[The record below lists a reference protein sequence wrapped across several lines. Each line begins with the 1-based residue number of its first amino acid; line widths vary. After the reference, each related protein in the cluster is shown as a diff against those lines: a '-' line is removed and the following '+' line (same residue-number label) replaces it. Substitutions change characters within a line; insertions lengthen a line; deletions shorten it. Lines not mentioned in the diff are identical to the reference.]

1 MQEGPMVSC
10 AYVCHSLGLSI
21 LTGFLVTAC
30 TYTTDHS
37 RGMLHHVRCPDETAK
52 MASMKQERVRGTGA
66 VMDDCATCKSIRW
79 SASIPLILLLGAGGF
94 VVFAQLAEARDNAP
108 AMILGLFLAT
118 WSYVLSVAGTV
129 LLASWWFW
137 KWHHMRTAHT
147 LRPC

>member
-1 MQEGPMVSC
+1 MVSC
-10 AYVCHSLGLSI
+10 AYVCHSLCLSI
-21 LTGFLVTAC
+21 LTVFLRHLRHIYYRPLAW
-30 TYTTDHS
+30 HASS
-37 RGMLHHVRCPDETAK
+37 REVSWDPAK

-66 VMDDCATCKSIRW
+66 VMEDCATCKSIRW
-79 SASIPLILLLGAGGF
+79 SASIPLILFLSAGAF

-137 KWHHMRTAHT
+137 KWHHMRTAHA